1 MADKAPL
8 MFRRH
13 LGGLYP
19 ANPAAE
25 RALAAVDGPVRVE
38 IKRSRGNQG
47 RIALYW
53 IVLGKVAPSLS
64 ALCEGDALDDN
75 MLHRVLKDR
84 RGLYTTTTL
93 PSGELVKNYDSI
105 SFAKMTEPDRNEYI
119 QWAFETLAKWL
130 GVEVSAL
137 TEAD

>member
-1 MADKAPL
+1 MAETAPL

-19 ANPAAE
+19 ANPTAE
-25 RALAAVDGPVRVE
+25 RALSAIEGPVRVE

-47 RIALYW
+47 RMALYW

-64 ALCEGDALDDN
+64 ALCEGDAIDEA
-75 MLHRVLKDR
+75 MLHRILKDR

-93 PSGELVKNYDSI
+93 PSGEVVKNYDSI
-105 SFAKMTEPDRNEYI
+105 SFAKMAEPERNEFV

-130 GVEVSAL
+130 GVEVAAL
-137 TEAD
+137 TSD

>member
-1 MADKAPL
+1 MAETAPL

-25 RALAAVDGPVRVE
+25 RALAAVDGTVRVE

-47 RIALYW
+47 RLALYW
-53 IVLGKVAPSLS
+53 IVLGKVAPTLS
-64 ALCEGDALDDN
+64 ALCEGDAIDET
-75 MLHRVLKDR
+75 MLHRILKDR

-93 PSGELVKNYDSI
+93 PSGEVVKNYDSI
-105 SFAKMTEPDRNEYI
+105 GFAKMTEAERNEFI

-130 GVEVSAL
+130 GVEVAAL
-137 TEAD
+137 TES

>member
-1 MADKAPL
+1 MAEAAPL
-8 MFRRH
+8 MFKRH

-25 RALAAVDGPVRVE
+25 RALAAVEGTVRVE

-47 RIALYW
+47 RMALYW

-64 ALCEGDALDDN
+64 ALCEGDAIDET
-75 MLHRVLKDR
+75 MLHRILKDR

-93 PSGELVKNYDSI
+93 PSGEVVKNYDSI
-105 SFAKMTEPDRNEYI
+105 SFAKMAEPERNEFV

-130 GVEVSAL
+130 GVEVAAL
-137 TEAD
+137 TTD